1 MTLPTTMKFVTHGT
15 GGGPEVLTTSTCP
28 TPTPNAGEVLVRVAF
43 AGVNRPDCLQ
53 RSGRYPP
60 PAGASPIVGLEV
72 SGEVVAL
79 GEGVQKWR
87 VGDTVCALTN
97 GGAYAEFVAVPE
109 GQALPLPHGFS
120 MLQAAALPENF
131 FTVWTN
137 VFQRGKLKKGE
148 TLLVHGGS
156 SGIGLTAIQLAQAF
170 GAKVFCTVGN
180 AEKMRACVKAG
191 AHTAINYQTQDF
203 VEEVLQLT
211 QQLGVNAILD
221 MVGGSYM
228 QRNLKALAVEGR
240 LLQIAFLQPSKVEVD
255 WVSLMTK
262 RLTFTGSTLRP
273 RSAKDKAQ
281 IANELFEHVWP
292 LLASGKV
299 APVIHKVF
307 DLQDASLAHSLMESS
322 QHIGKIMLTV
332 AGE

>member
-1 MTLPTTMKFVTHGT
+1 MTRPSTMKFVTHGA
-15 GGGPEVLTTSTCP
+15 GGGPEVLTPSSCA
-28 TPTPNAGEVLVRVAF
+28 TPSPQKGEVLVKVAF

-60 PAGASPIVGLEV
+60 PSGASPIVGLEI

-79 GEGVQKWR
+79 GEGVTQWKL
-87 VGDTVCALTN
+87 GDKVCALTN
-97 GGAYAEFVAVPE
+97 GGAYAEYATVPQ
-109 GQALPLPHGFS
+109 GQALPIPKGYS

-137 VFQRGKLKKGE
+137 VFQRGKLKAGE
-148 TLLVHGGS
+148 TILVHGGS
-156 SGIGLTAIQLAQAF
+156 SGIGLTAIQLAHAF

-180 AEKMRACVKAG
+180 AEKVAACLKVG
-191 AHTAINYQTQDF
+191 AHTAIDYKTQDF

-211 QQLGVNAILD
+211 NQKGVNAILD

-228 QRNLKALAVEGR
+228 QRNLKALAIEGR

-273 RSAKDKAQ
+273 RSAEDKAQ
-281 IANELFEHVWP
+281 IANELLQQVWP
-292 LLASGKV
+292 LLVSGKV

-307 DLQDASLAHSLMESS
+307 DLKDAALAHALMESS

>member
-1 MTLPTTMKFVTHGT
+1 
-15 GGGPEVLTTSTCP
+15 
-28 TPTPNAGEVLVRVAF
+28 
-43 AGVNRPDCLQ
+43 
-53 RSGRYPP
+53 
-60 PAGASPIVGLEV
+60 VGLEV

-79 GEGVQKWR
+79 GEGVTQWR
-87 VGDTVCALTN
+87 LGDKLCALTN
-97 GGAYAEFVAVPE
+97 GGAYAEFVTVPE
-109 GQALPLPHGFS
+109 GQALPIPKGFS

-137 VFQRGKLKKGE
+137 VFQRGKLQSGE
-148 TLLVHGGS
+148 SILVHGGS
-156 SGIGLTAIQLAQAF
+156 SGIGLTAIQLAHAF

-180 AEKMRACVKAG
+180 SDKVAACLKVG
-191 AHTAINYQTQDF
+191 AHTAIDYKAQDF
-203 VEEVLQLT
+203 VEEVLKLT
-211 QQLGVNAILD
+211 DQVGVNAILD

-228 QRNLKALAVEGR
+228 QRNLRALAIEGR

-273 RSAKDKAQ
+273 RSAQDKAH
-281 IANELFEHVWP
+281 IANELHAQVWP
-292 LLASGKV
+292 LIETGKV
-299 APVIHKVF
+299 APVIHQVF
-307 DLQDASLAHSLMESS
+307 DLKDAAKAHALMESS